1 MKKEKDMIIKPL
13 INKIRAFLSILKHRN
28 FILITI
34 GNKINTISL
43 QRRTDYTD
51 ESDLYILR
59 TVLEEFEKTVKE
71 KENEQ

>member
-1 MKKEKDMIIKPL
+1 MIIKPL

>member
-1 MKKEKDMIIKPL
+1 MKRKKDMIIKPL

-34 GNKINTISL
+34 GNKIDTISL

-59 TVLEEFEKTVKE
+59 TVLEEFEKQLKG
-71 KENEQ
+71 KGNE

>member
-1 MKKEKDMIIKPL
+1 MIIKPL

-34 GNKINTISL
+34 GNKIDTISL

-59 TVLEEFEKTVKE
+59 TVLEEFEKQLKG
-71 KENEQ
+71 KGNE